1 MPLLN
6 KPEETRDSPSE
17 QRKACRNRAMDLLAR
32 REHSRLELERKLLAR
47 SYSQAPIDQVLDALE
62 SEGLLAEG
70 RFVES
75 FIRSRVSKGQ
85 GPTRIRAELLQRGIE
100 ESAAQAGLQEANLD
114 WASLAAQAWQKRFGP
129 HAPGDFK
136 ERARQARFLQ
146 YRGFEMEQINAA
158 LDVAADSD

>member
-6 KPEETRDSPSE
+6 KPEESRDSPSE
-17 QRKACRNRAMDLLAR
+17 QTKACRNWAMDLLSR

-47 SYSQAPIDQVLDALE
+47 SYAQAPVDQVLDALE
-62 SEGLLAEG
+62 SEGLLAEE

-75 FIRSRVSKGQ
+75 FIRSRVGKGQ
-85 GPTRIRAELLQRGIE
+85 GPTRIRADLLQRGIE
-100 ESAAQAGLQEANLD
+100 ESAAQVGLQEANPD
-114 WASLAAQAWQKRFGP
+114 WASLAVQARQKRFGR